1 MAMDRQEERRRLRDN
16 PLCRRT
22 DRVESWM
29 RRSTSYALVVGTLT
43 AGAAVGAVAHGA
55 AQDTAQEQ
63 RTERQQVSA
72 RLLADAPPSGSESGS
87 DEARYPVPVRWT
99 TDDGTQRTGSAQV
112 AAGSDRGSTTHIWLD
127 GDGRP
132 TAAPMSGID
141 VWLHTAVAGTVAAG
155 GASVLVCATRGGVSW
170 LLDRRRMAE
179 WEQEWARVGPDWG
192 GYSFRA

>member
-1 MAMDRQEERRRLRDN
+1 MATHRQEERRRLRDN
-16 PLCRRT
+16 PLCRRS

-29 RRSTSYALVVGTLT
+29 RRTTSYALVVGTL
-43 AGAAVGAVAHGA
+43 GAAATVGAIAHDA
-55 AQDTAQEQ
+55 AEDTAQEQ
-63 RTERQQVSA
+63 RAERQQVSA
-72 RLLADAPPSGSESGS
+72 RLLTDAPPSGSESGS

-112 AAGSDRGSTTHIWLD
+112 PAGSDRGSTTKVWLD
-127 GDGRP
+127 KDGGP
-132 TAAPMSGID
+132 AAAPMSGID

-155 GASVLVCATRGGVSW
+155 GASVVVCAARGGVGW

-192 GYSFRA
+192 GHSFRS